1 MAGRKGKGSR
11 LGKSIKSAGHQERL
25 AAALRENLKRR
36 KRRKAK
42 GRSAEGGAP
51 ERDIGPDGDPSDSL
65 PDDASKTN

>member
-25 AAALRENLKRR
+25 AAALRANL